1 MNPSLYHNFVDICYS
16 SRIESDG
23 SERAVGC
30 VLGGDPF
37 TCLFYLPA
45 AIVPNILLSC

>member
-23 SERAVGC
+23 TSSWLR

-37 TCLFYLPA
+37 ACLFYLPA